1 MSKNILDRKIP
12 SLAGLGILVVGI
24 IVTTFLVKGPTPFQI
39 RANPSSD
46 PQNILVTNISDSSFT
61 VVYITVDSVI
71 GTITYGENPDS
82 LDKVN
87 LDDRDQLSQK
97 INEYKAHS
105 ITVNNIAP
113 NTQYYFT
120 ISSDGKTIKDNGQ
133 PFTAKTGP
141 TISSSPSTQI
151 PLAGKAISP
160 DGKNISDGIII
171 VETAGSQKIS
181 GIFRENGNYTIPL
194 NNLRTADLSNYFNL
208 DENSVITLNLTSE
221 NYGSIIELSKNQLS
235 PVPIVTLSKD
245 YDFSKSNNQFAN
257 TKRERDVSFPE
268 FDSEIRTPSITP
280 VPTKTQTL

>member
-39 RANPSSD
+39 RANPSSN
-46 PQNILVTNISDSSFT
+46 PQNIQMTNISDSSFT
-61 VVYITVDSVI
+61 VVYITDDSVI

-105 ITVNNIAP
+105 ITVNNLTP

-120 ISSDGKTIKDNGQ
+120 ISSDGKTIEDNNQ
-133 PFTAKTGP
+133 PFAVKTGP

-160 DGKNISDGIII
+160 DGKNISDGLII
-171 VETAGSQKIS
+171 VEAEGSQKIS

-194 NNLRTADLSNYFNL
+194 NNLRTADLSNYFKL
-208 DENSVITLNLTSE
+208 DENSVIILNLTSE
-221 NYGSIIELSKNQLS
+221 NYGSKIELSKNQIS
-235 PVPIVTLSKD
+235 PVPIVTLSKN

-257 TKRERDVSFPE
+257 IKRERDISFPE
-268 FDSEIRTPSITP
+268 FDSEIRLPSITP
-280 VPTKTQTL
+280 TPIKTQAL